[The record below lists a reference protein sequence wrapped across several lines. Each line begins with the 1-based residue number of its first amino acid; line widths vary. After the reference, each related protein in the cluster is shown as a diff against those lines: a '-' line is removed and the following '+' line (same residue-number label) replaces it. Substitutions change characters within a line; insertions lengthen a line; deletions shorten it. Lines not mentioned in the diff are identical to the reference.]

1 MHSTVK
7 KGQTNGA
14 GIAKF
19 SGMEMG
25 SHTVYVLNTGGDRLA
40 SQQFQLKQGTRFAR
54 SGNTITVVPGQTI
67 SMTITLNGSTAT
79 ITDVSVAAGPAT
91 GDTSDVEKWVY
102 LFIAAALGACIL
114 FRLKK
119 GRA

>member
-79 ITDVSVAAGPAT
+79 ITDVSAPPVLT

-102 LFIAAALGACIL
+102 LFIAVALGACIL